1 MFCQRKYTR
10 SESDAVFKIKSITPI
25 GFKVPDYPQPI
36 CLVCRADL
44 LGVCIDCTERKQTI
58 CPINKALDENYYHLH
73 CMGLIKKKEGTGV
86 ISIPKDRVLDQLA
99 SDTESDDGSEEA
111 PRDSRPAPRR
121 PQMVSGAQTRNVSAD
136 NSEEEYQ
143 RSRMAQRQSVPDT
156 PDGSRSVNS
165 DSESDVTRSYRD
177 DSSEEEV
184 SPKKKPLKGKKAE
197 SSPDEE
203 ETDDESTESTEST
216 ESGEGST
223 DTPKPS
229 RKQPEPDSESE
240 SGSRS
245 ESEFDPESDLGP
257 GPQASDYQLFMKA
270 RLPQLKSLYPREY
283 PRNRMNRLADEWRAN
298 DGPAAVWRKRH
309 GCEAAN
315 DVGLDS
321 DSESDEPESIGAKA
335 SRALLTVERKNKKS
349 PKMSPESESSSD

>member
-121 PQMVSGAQTRNVSAD
+121 PQMVSGSQNRNVSSS
-136 NSEEEYQ
+136 SEEEEVTENDSEENYQ
-143 RSRMAQRQSVPDT
+143 RLELAQRQTVLNT
-156 PDGSRSVNS
+156 PGRSRSVNS
-165 DSESDVTRSYRD
+165 DSESEASRSYRD

-184 SPKKKPLKGKKAE
+184 SPKKKPLKGKK
-197 SSPDEE
+197 
-203 ETDDESTESTEST
+203 
-216 ESGEGST
+216 
-223 DTPKPS
+223 
-229 RKQPEPDSESE
+229 
-240 SGSRS
+240 
-245 ESEFDPESDLGP
+245 
-257 GPQASDYQLFMKA
+257 
-270 RLPQLKSLYPREY
+270 
-283 PRNRMNRLADEWRAN
+283 
-298 DGPAAVWRKRH
+298 
-309 GCEAAN
+309 
-315 DVGLDS
+315 
-321 DSESDEPESIGAKA
+321 
-335 SRALLTVERKNKKS
+335 
-349 PKMSPESESSSD
+349 